1 VTGVLIAMARTRV
14 TVFAPAT
21 LANLGPGFDALGL
34 AIDHPGDRVIA
45 ELAPRPGV
53 AFTRRGPRAGLPARG
68 SDNVACH
75 VARVMLEELAPR
87 LGVRLTLLKGMP
99 VGSGLGGS
107 AASSVAAVVA
117 VNELLK
123 RPLPRAQLLRF
134 AIEGERKASG
144 APHADNVAPALLG
157 GACLVRP
164 GDPPDVVKLPAK
176 DAFLWI
182 VAHPRIVVKTATARR
197 LLPRSVPLSLAVRQ
211 WANVGGLVAGLVT
224 GSAGLMAHSIED
236 SIIEPVRARLI
247 PCFYGVKEAALAA
260 GALGCS
266 IAGSGPSVFAVVRR
280 GGPARRVANAMR
292 ETFRREAR
300 LRCDLYVSRLNRDG
314 ARVTGAARR

>member
-1 VTGVLIAMARTRV
+1 MPHPRV

-34 AIDHPGDRVIA
+34 ALDSPGDRVTA
-45 ELAPRPGV
+45 TVAARPGV
-53 AFTRRGPRAGLPARG
+53 AFTLRGSRAGLPARHA
-68 SDNVACH
+68 DNVACH
-75 VARVMLEELAPR
+75 VARLMLDELAPS
-87 LGVRLTLLKGMP
+87 LGVKLTLHKGMP
-99 VGSGLGGS
+99 SGSGLGSS

-117 VNELLK
+117 VNELLP
-123 RPLPRAQLLRF
+123 RPLKRVELLRF

-164 GDPPDVVKLPAK
+164 GDPPDVVKLAAK
-176 DAFLWI
+176 DAFIWI
-182 VAHPRIVVKTATARR
+182 VAHPHVVVKTATARK

-211 WANVGGLVAGLVT
+211 WANVGGLVAALVT
-224 GSAGLMAHSIED
+224 GNAALMGHSVED
-236 SIIEPVRARLI
+236 YVVEPVRSRLI

-266 IAGSGPSVFAVVRR
+266 IAGSGPSVFAVVRL
-280 GGPARRVANAMR
+280 GGPARKVANAMR
-292 ETFRREAR
+292 EAFRREAR
-300 LRCDLYVSRLNRDG
+300 LGCEIYVSRLNRDG
-314 ARVTGAARR
+314 ARVLGARGR